1 MDESRNIKEDVR
13 GMSEKELTELQHAV
27 RLEKQRKYTKKGIQF
42 CGYLDEGYKEV
53 IPLVMDYL
61 MYKKYISKKTMYNL
75 SSMAMR
81 QVIDTVLEEMRKD
94 NQKPRTAQDK
104 KGKNERVQDIKT
116 GRNAH
121 RCS

>member
-13 GMSEKELTELQHAV
+13 GMSEKELTDLQHAV
-27 RLEKQRKYTKKGIQF
+27 RLEKQRKYKKKGIQF
-42 CGYLDEGYKEV
+42 CGYITQEYKEV

-61 MYKKYISKKTMYNL
+61 MDKNYISKKTMYNL
-75 SSMAMR
+75 ASMAIR
-81 QVIDTVLEEMRKD
+81 QVIDTVLEDMRRDK
-94 NQKPRTAQDK
+94 QKPRTSQEK
-104 KGKNERVQDIKT
+104 KGKSERVQDIQT